1 MDVKTAI
8 ETGDAAALRRLLA
21 DVPARA
27 DELIRWGK
35 DCRIATHPLHYVSDM
50 RFEGRLQSG
59 KELPLM
65 EALIQAGANV
75 DFQKDGKG
83 DTPLIGAASLGAEE
97 VALKLLDAG
106 AKPGRRGLFG
116 ETALHWAALLGEDRL
131 AARLIENVDPN
142 LKDEKY
148 KSSSLGWAVHG
159 WCDPPAENNGRQLE
173 VVRLLVAAGATVE
186 PEWIESEKIISSP
199 AMLSALRA
207 ADG

>member
-8 ETGDAAALRRLLA
+8 ETGDAAALRGLLA

-75 DFQKDGKG
+75 DFQVNGEG

-97 VALKLLDAG
+97 VGLRLLDAG
-106 AKPGRRGLFG
+106 AKPWLRGLFG

-131 AARLIENVDPN
+131 AERLIENVDPN
-142 LKDEKY
+142 LKDKKY

-159 WCDPPAENNGRQLE
+159 WCNPPAGNHGRQLE

-186 PEWIESEKIISSP
+186 PEWMESEKIASSP
-199 AMLSALRA
+199 AMLAALKST
-207 ADG
+207 DS

>member
-8 ETGDAAALRRLLA
+8 ETGDVANLRRLLA

-59 KELPLM
+59 EELPLM

-75 DFQKDGKG
+75 DFQRNGDG

-97 VALKLLDAG
+97 VGLRLLNAG
-106 AKPGRRGLFG
+106 AKPWLRGLFG

-131 AARLIENVDPN
+131 AERLIENVDPN
-142 LKDEKY
+142 LKDKKY
-148 KSSSLGWAVHG
+148 KSS
-159 WCDPPAENNGRQLE
+159 
-173 VVRLLVAAGATVE
+173 
-186 PEWIESEKIISSP
+186 
-199 AMLSALRA
+199 
-207 ADG
+207 